1 MSFLKQ
7 SKNYV
12 SMCLK
17 LIYTTFFTS
26 IFGCFAQSDSLRNPY
41 FKSYNDK
48 ITASVYY
55 LDTSNSFQIASDN
68 PETKMYVNLIPN
80 RREQIGFNLN
90 YKIIDVGFGFAPKFL
105 SQNKGDSH
113 SKHFNFNTRF
123 YLKKWMQSFTYIN
136 QKGFYIKDDNITA
149 QLPSMRTMKIGG
161 STAYVFNDKFS
172 FKTLVSQNE
181 WQTKSSGSFIP
192 TFSFYYTNLDLN
204 TPDSS
209 PGDIYVFTLAP
220 SYFYNFVISDRVLIG
235 AGLALGAGLN
245 VIDKDTSALYQADFN
260 LKLAYN
266 KDRFFAFATL
276 NTISFAQDDKIDPR
290 LNDNIVTLKLSAG
303 YRFDPPK
310 KVKEVYDKVNE
321 KIGL

>member
-1 MSFLKQ
+1 MNLRLICIVFL
-7 SKNYV
+7 NG
-12 SMCLK
+12 
-17 LIYTTFFTS
+17 
-26 IFGCFAQSDSLRNPY
+26 IFGCFAQNDSLRNSY

-55 LDTSNSFQIASDN
+55 LDTSNSFQIASGSQD
-68 PETKMYVNLIPN
+68 PKIFVNLIPN

-90 YKIIDVGFGFAPKFL
+90 YKIIDVSVGFAPKFL
-105 SQNKGDSH
+105 SGNKGDSH

-123 YLKKWMQSFTYIN
+123 YYKKWMQSFTYIN
-136 QKGFYIKDDNITA
+136 QKGFYISDDNVTA
-149 QLPSMRTMKIGG
+149 QLPNMRTMKIGG

-172 FKTLVSQNE
+172 YKTLVSQNE

-209 PGDIYVFTLAP
+209 PGDLYVFTLAP

-235 AGLALGAGLN
+235 AGIALGIGIN
-245 VIDKDTSALYQADFN
+245 DVDGDTSALYQADFN

-266 KDRFFAFATL
+266 KDRFFAFASL
-276 NTISFAQDDKIDPR
+276 NTVSFAQDDKVDPR
-290 LNDNIVTLKLSAG
+290 LNDNIVTLKLSVG

-310 KVKEVYDKVNE
+310 KVKAVYDKVNQ

>member
-1 MSFLKQ
+1 MI
-7 SKNYV
+7 
-12 SMCLK
+12 LK
-17 LIYTTFFTS
+17 LIYATFFIS
-26 IFGCFAQSDSLRNPY
+26 IFGCFAQNDTLQNPY

-48 ITASVYY
+48 ITVSTYY
-55 LDTSNSFQIASDN
+55 LDTSNSFQIASGSQDSQ
-68 PETKMYVNLIPN
+68 TFVNLIPN
-80 RREQIGFNLN
+80 RKEQIGFNLN
-90 YKIIDVGFGFAPKFL
+90 YKIIDVTIGFAPKFL
-105 SQNKGDSH
+105 GGNKGDSH

-123 YLKKWMQSFTYIN
+123 YYKKWMQSFTFIN
-136 QKGFYIKDDNITA
+136 QKGFYISDDNITA
-149 QLPSMRTMKIGG
+149 QLPRMRTTKIGG

-192 TFSFYYTNLDLN
+192 TFSFYYTNIDLN

-235 AGLALGAGLN
+235 AGIALGFGIN
-245 VIDKDTSALYQADFN
+245 DVDGDTSALYQADFN

-266 KDRFFAFATL
+266 KDRFFAFASL
-276 NTISFAQDDKIDPR
+276 NSVSFVQDEKVDPR
-290 LNDNIVTLKLSAG
+290 LNDNVSTLKFSVG

-310 KVKEVYDKVNE
+310 KVKEVYDKVNK

>member
-17 LIYTTFFTS
+17 IIYTTFFTS
-26 IFGCFAQSDSLRNPY
+26 IFGCFAQNDSLRNPY

-245 VIDKDTSALYQADFN
+245 LIDKDSSALYQADFN

-310 KVKEVYDKVNE
+310 KVKEAYDKVNE

>member
-1 MSFLKQ
+1 MRLA
-7 SKNYV
+7 
-12 SMCLK
+12 
-17 LIYTTFFTS
+17 LIYATFFIS
-26 IFGCFAQSDSLRNPY
+26 IFECFAQNDSLRNPY

-48 ITASVYY
+48 ITASFYY

-68 PETKMYVNLIPN
+68 TDPKIYVNLIPN

-90 YKIIDVGFGFAPKFL
+90 YKIIDIGFGFAPKFL

-123 YLKKWMQSFTYIN
+123 YLKKWMQSFTFIN
-136 QKGFYIKDDNITA
+136 QKGFYISDDNITA
-149 QLPSMRTMKIGG
+149 QLPHMRTTKIGG
-161 STAYVFNDKFS
+161 STSYVLNDKFS

-192 TFSFYYTNLDLN
+192 SFSFYYTNLDLN

-209 PGDIYVFTLAP
+209 HSDIYVFTLAP
-220 SYFYNFVISDRVLIG
+220 SYFYNFVISNRVLIG
-235 AGLALGAGLN
+235 AGLALGAGIN
-245 VIDKDTSALYQADFN
+245 DIDGDTSALYQADFN

-266 KDRFFAFATL
+266 NDRFFGFASL
-276 NTISFAQDDKIDPR
+276 NTISFAQDEKVDPR
-290 LNDNIVTLKLSAG
+290 LNDNIATVKLSVG

>member
-1 MSFLKQ
+1 M
-7 SKNYV
+7 N
-12 SMCLK
+12 LK
-17 LIYTTFFTS
+17 LINIVFLFSFFW
-26 IFGCFAQSDSLRNPY
+26 CFAQNDSLQNPY

-48 ITASVYY
+48 ITVSAYY
-55 LDTSNSFQIASDN
+55 LDTSNSFQIASDDQD
-68 PETKMYVNLIPN
+68 PKIYVNLIPN

-90 YKIIDVGFGFAPKFL
+90 YKIIDITLGFAPKFL
-105 SQNKGDSH
+105 SGNKGDSN

-123 YLKKWMQSFTYIN
+123 YYKKWMQSFTFIN
-136 QKGFYIKDDNITA
+136 QKGFYISDDNFTA
-149 QLPSMRTMKIGG
+149 QLPNMRTTKIGG

-192 TFSFYYTNLDLN
+192 TLSFYYTNLDLN

-209 PGDIYVFTLAP
+209 PGDLYVLTLAP

-235 AGLALGAGLN
+235 AGVALGAGIN
-245 VIDKDTSALYQADFN
+245 DIDGDTSALYQADFN

-266 KDRFFAFATL
+266 NDRFFGFISL
-276 NTISFAQDDKIDPR
+276 NTVSFAQDEKVNPR
-290 LNDNIVTLKLSAG
+290 LDDNIVTLKLSAG

>member
-1 MSFLKQ
+1 M
-7 SKNYV
+7 N
-12 SMCLK
+12 LK
-17 LIYTTFFTS
+17 LLCATFFTS
-26 IFGCFAQSDSLRNPY
+26 IFGCFAQSNTLQNPY
-41 FKSYNDK
+41 FKTYNDK

-55 LDTSNSFQIASDN
+55 LDTSNSFEIASN
-68 PETKMYVNLIPN
+68 NQEPKIFLNLIPN

-90 YKIIDVGFGFAPKFL
+90 YKIIDVSLGFAPKFL
-105 SQNKGDSH
+105 SHNRGDSN

-123 YLKKWMQSFTYIN
+123 YFKKWMQSFTFIN
-136 QKGFYIKDDNITA
+136 QKGFYVKDDNVTA
-149 QLPSMRTMKIGG
+149 ELPRMRTTKIGG

-181 WQTKSSGSFIP
+181 WQIKSSGSFIP

-204 TPDSS
+204 MPDTS

-235 AGLALGAGLN
+235 AGLAVGAGIN
-245 VIDKDTSALYQADFN
+245 ITDGETSALYQADFN

-266 KDRFFAFATL
+266 KDRFFGFASL
-276 NTISFAQDDKIDPR
+276 NTVSFAQDDKIDPR
-290 LNDNIVTLKLSAG
+290 LNDNIATVKLSVG

>member
-1 MSFLKQ
+1 MRS
-7 SKNYV
+7 
-12 SMCLK
+12 K
-17 LIYTTFFTS
+17 LIYTTFFAG
-26 IFGCFAQSDSLRNPY
+26 IFGCFAQNDSLQNPY

-48 ITASVYY
+48 ITVSAYY
-55 LDTSNSFQIASDN
+55 LNTSNSFQIASDGQD
-68 PETKMYVNLIPN
+68 PKVYLNLIPN
-80 RREQIGFNLN
+80 RKEQIGFNLN
-90 YKIIDVGFGFAPKFL
+90 YKIIDITLGFAPKFL
-105 SQNKGDSH
+105 GGNKGDSN

-123 YLKKWMQSFTYIN
+123 YYKKWMQSFTFIN
-136 QKGFYIKDDNITA
+136 QKGFYISDDNITA
-149 QLPSMRTMKIGG
+149 QLPNMRTTKIGG
-161 STAYVFNDKFS
+161 STSYVFNDKFS

-209 PGDIYVFTLAP
+209 PGDLYVFTLAP

-235 AGLALGAGLN
+235 AGIALGAGIN
-245 VIDKDTSALYQADFN
+245 DIDGDTSALLEADFN

-266 KDRFFAFATL
+266 KDRFFAFASL
-276 NTISFAQDDKIDPR
+276 NTISFAQDEKVDPR
-290 LNDNIVTLKLSAG
+290 LNDNIVTLKFSAG

-310 KVKEVYDKVNE
+310 KVKQVYDKVNE

>member
-1 MSFLKQ
+1 MD
-7 SKNYV
+7 
-12 SMCLK
+12 LK
-17 LIYTTFFTS
+17 LIYIVFFGGV
-26 IFGCFAQSDSLRNPY
+26 FGCFSQKDSLQNPY

-48 ITASVYY
+48 ITASIYY
-55 LDTSNSFQIASDN
+55 LDTSNSFQIASDAQN
-68 PETKMYVNLIPN
+68 TETFVSLIPN

-90 YKIIDVGFGFAPKFL
+90 YRIIDVSVGFAPKFL
-105 SQNKGDSH
+105 GGNKGDSN

-123 YLKKWMQSFTYIN
+123 YYKKWMQSFTFIN
-136 QKGFYIKDDNITA
+136 QKGFYISDDNITA
-149 QLPSMRTMKIGG
+149 QLPNMRTTKIGG
-161 STAYVFNDKFS
+161 TTAYVFNDKFS

-192 TFSFYYTNLDLN
+192 TFSFYYTNIDLN
-204 TPDSS
+204 TPDST

-235 AGLALGAGLN
+235 AGLALGVGIN
-245 VIDKDTSALYQADFN
+245 DINGDSSALYQADFN

-266 KDRFFAFATL
+266 NDRFFAFASI
-276 NTISFAQDDKIDPR
+276 NTTGFAQDEKITPR
-290 LNDNIVTLKLSAG
+290 LNDNIATLKISAG

-310 KVKEVYDKVNE
+310 KVKEVYDKVNQ

>member
-1 MSFLKQ
+1 MD
-7 SKNYV
+7 
-12 SMCLK
+12 LK
-17 LIYTTFFTS
+17 LIYITFFAGS
-26 IFGCFAQSDSLRNPY
+26 FGCFAQNDSLQNPY

-48 ITASVYY
+48 ITASIYY
-55 LDTSNSFQIASDN
+55 LDTSNSFEIASDN
-68 PETKMYVNLIPN
+68 EDPKIFLNLIPN

-90 YKIIDVGFGFAPKFL
+90 YKIIDVTIGFAPKFL
-105 SQNKGDSH
+105 SSNKGDSH

-123 YLKKWMQSFTYIN
+123 YYKKWMQSFTFIN
-136 QKGFYIKDDNITA
+136 QKGFYISDDNITA
-149 QLPSMRTMKIGG
+149 QLPNMRTTKIGG
-161 STAYVFNDKFS
+161 STSYIFNDKFS

-209 PGDIYVFTLAP
+209 PGDFYVFTLAP

-235 AGLALGAGLN
+235 TGIALGAGIN
-245 VIDKDTSALYQADFN
+245 DMDGDTSALFQADFN

-266 KDRFFAFATL
+266 KDRFFGFATL
-276 NTISFAQDDKIDPR
+276 NTVSFAQDEKVDPR
-290 LNDNIVTLKLSAG
+290 LNDNIATLKLSIG
-303 YRFDPPK
+303 YRFDPTT
-310 KVKEVYDKVNE
+310 KVKEVYDKVND